1 MKFKNLKNI
10 DILTNKRL
18 SNQFGDEIYISEI
31 LDENNLIIEV
41 NFDHSITP
49 INCGGNDAKIGI
61 MKVNNTFQK
70 NSFKEKIYGHNEDEK
85 KLHDIEV
92 KRAQKK
98 CLNRF
103 KTEENLSFLQT

>member
-1 MKFKNLKNI
+1 M
-10 DILTNKRL
+10 ILTNKRL

-70 NSFKEKIYGHNEDEK
+70 ILLKKKSMDIMKMKKNYMILKLKSSGKVFK
-85 KLHDIEV
+85 
-92 KRAQKK
+92 
-98 CLNRF
+98 
-103 KTEENLSFLQT
+103 